1 MVAPSSFSLYPPTHP
16 LSRGCVCVCAVEQV
30 LQVKGSKR
38 ERPTSSRD
46 SCDCLV
52 LFRTAAEF
60 SFVVAWLLERW
71 TDAHRD
77 APTFFGPFVTTPV
90 ISIINSLSS
99 WSSRT
104 TTSSLLVWF
113 FGRNRNLNVFVC
125 VHKSF
130 RDFIDISTVLID
142 VWLVCLTP
150 VLDLL
155 ATTTYRLFLVFF
167 SLELDL
173 ESVSSPA
180 SCDNSSIHFSSLS
193 LSLSLRRKL
202 TARFH
207 RVWKSRRENPAELF
221 PFSLVLVWL
230 FITAT
235 LFHPHFGELKNTF
248 LSPILSCRPSNRLSS
263 VWWCR
268 CQCRATSSNKTA
280 KVIYCF

>member
-1 MVAPSSFSLYPPTHP
+1 MCTNRFEISSTSLQFWLMCDLCVWRRFWTYWLP
-16 LSRGCVCVCAVEQV
+16 LPIVY
-30 LQVKGSKR
+30 
-38 ERPTSSRD
+38 
-46 SCDCLV
+46 
-52 LFRTAAEF
+52 F
-60 SFVVAWLLERW
+60 W
-71 TDAHRD
+71 
-77 APTFFGPFVTTPV
+77 
-90 ISIINSLSS
+90 
-99 WSSRT
+99 
-104 TTSSLLVWF
+104 
-113 FGRNRNLNVFVC
+113 
-125 VHKSF
+125 
-130 RDFIDISTVLID
+130 
-142 VWLVCLTP
+142 
-150 VLDLL
+150 
-155 ATTTYRLFLVFF
+155 FF
-167 SLELDL
+167 SL
-173 ESVSSPA
+173 S
-180 SCDNSSIHFSSLS
+180 NSTWNQCHHLHRVITVRSISRLS